1 MQRKTLFKKVLI
13 TDLTKTCYVVLLFK
27 FFLFADSTLV
37 LIVRLVATRMIK
49 EFYPKA
55 REGMAEFVRTGTS
68 TGRNASP
75 SFRLGLPGVNLSG
88 SLTGNAER
96 ANDNENDAQSGTS
109 QRNNNELSTA
119 QQQQLMN
126 EKFVVPLSTFLF
138 HVTVTLNV
146 LIIIYRLVF
155 PIDFTAFNEKKRF
168 TLMIDLLSEYHDF
181 STYNNFTS
189 NLFNIFLEILIL
201 LIQFSV
207 LQMTCIDDPKDEV
220 DEGEPLQIESQHNE
234 DGFDGRVHVAS
245 INIAESF
252 EKLRA
257 RIRIASS

>member
-1 MQRKTLFKKVLI
+1 M
-13 TDLTKTCYVVLLFK
+13 
-27 FFLFADSTLV
+27 

-55 REGMAEFVRTGTS
+55 REGMAEYMRTGAS
-68 TGRNASP
+68 AGRNTSP
-75 SFRLGLPGVNLSG
+75 SFQLGLPAVNLSA

-96 ANDNENDAQSGTS
+96 TSGNENDAQAAAS
-109 QRNNNELSTA
+109 QSASSDALSTA

-138 HVTVTLNV
+138 HITITLNV
-146 LIIIYRLVF
+146 LIIVYRLIF
-155 PIDFTAFNEKKRF
+155 PMDFTALAEKKRF

-181 STYNNFTS
+181 STYNNVTS
-189 NLFNIFLEILIL
+189 NLFNIFLELLIL

-207 LQMTCIDDPKDEV
+207 LQMTCIDDPKDDI
-220 DEGEPLQIESQHNE
+220 DEGEPLQIENQING
-234 DGFDGRVHVAS
+234 DGFDGRVHVAT

-257 RIRIASS
+257 RIRVAPS